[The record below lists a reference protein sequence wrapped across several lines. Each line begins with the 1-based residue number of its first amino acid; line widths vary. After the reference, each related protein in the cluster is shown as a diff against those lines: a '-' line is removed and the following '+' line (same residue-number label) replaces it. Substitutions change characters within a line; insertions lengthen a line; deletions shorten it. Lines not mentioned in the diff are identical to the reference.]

1 VRVVGFFST
10 TGNEKSQCITDN
22 KIKKFKKKLKKIK
35 YAVFDFDGTIYPGFL
50 IADLA
55 RQVFIKHAKN
65 GESKY
70 IKKLLILGEL
80 LKNTNKINFSEA
92 SLEFIKLLEG
102 ESYVEFCTGSQVF
115 ISKINSEAK
124 IFVNFLKKIGV
135 QCFLVSLTA
144 DFLAEKIVDEVGF
157 DNYYSMKY
165 KLFEDPS
172 GNIFFSGNYEF
183 NVLQPANF
191 KLNSLNYFNIENLEK
206 KTLLVIGNSEDDCK
220 LFDRAGLKIVVN
232 PNKKL
237 LEKYKFDLVIK
248 SEEGSWNVISKM
260 IK

>member
-1 VRVVGFFST
+1 MRTVGFFST
-10 TGNEKSQCITDN
+10 KGNEESQCITDN

-35 YAVFDFDGTIYPGFL
+35 YAVFDFDGTIYSGFL
-50 IADLA
+50 IVDLA

-70 IKKLLILGEL
+70 IKKLLIFGEL
-80 LKNTNKINFSEA
+80 LKNADKMSFHEA

-102 ESYVEFCTGSQVF
+102 ESYTEFCTESQIF
-115 ISKINSEAK
+115 ISKINHEAK

-144 DFLAEKIVDEVGF
+144 DFLAKKIVDEMGF
-157 DNYYSMKY
+157 DDYYSMKY
-165 KLFEDPS
+165 KIFEDSS
-172 GNIFFSGNYEF
+172 GNIFFSGGYES
-183 NVLQPANF
+183 NVLQPADF
-191 KLNSLNYFNIENLEK
+191 KLNALNYFNIENLEK

-220 LFDRAGLKIVVN
+220 LFDIAGLKIVVN

-248 SEEGSWNVISKM
+248 SEEGSWNVISKVV
-260 IK
+260 K